1 MAVLPERTIPYK
13 TYIKRSLVEALRE
26 VFANH
31 PDTMLRRTKV
41 SIDYPTSELS
51 YPSVVIRFFER
62 SVRNAGVG
70 HVEYLYNRTG
80 SYILVVKNGDL
91 VFKVEAVDDNEVG
104 TKPAEYRAQGYTVK
118 IFDQYESIT
127 KFRHY
132 LYDGDIEFAVFALSS
147 LDRDLISDTLV
158 QTLAMPDMAAYTNNF
173 FNRIYFPTDLTPSN
187 SGDYEPGHY
196 NYVNLNTDRVTG
208 FGETQTPQP
217 WLSEDQLVYQTSYRI
232 GIYGEFY
239 SLPPITDPAVYG
251 LISKIN
257 VLPYSEFVGDAIP
270 TGVPPHGSVTFDAPS
285 GNTTVPADPG
295 TESDPAEWPPSE
307 VGDLRVQSYDP
318 TQWH

>member
-31 PDTMLRRTKV
+31 PDTKLQRTKV
-41 SIDYPTSELS
+41 SIDYPTSELA

-70 HVEYLYNRTG
+70 HVEYLYSRYG

-91 VFKVEAVDDNEVG
+91 VVKVESVDDDEVT
-104 TKPAEYRAQGYTVK
+104 TKAAGYRADGYTVK
-118 IFDQYESIT
+118 IFDQYQRVD
-127 KFRHY
+127 KYRHY

-147 LDRDLISDTLV
+147 LDRDLISDTIV

-173 FNRIYFPTDLTPSN
+173 FNRIYFPDPQTPAN
-187 SGDYEPGHY
+187 SGDYEPGEW
-196 NYVNLNTDRVTG
+196 NYVNLNTDQISG

-217 WLSEDQLVYQTSYRI
+217 WLSEDQLVYQTSYRV
-232 GIYGEFY
+232 GIFGEFY
-239 SLPPITDPAVYG
+239 NLPPISDVPAFG
-251 LISKIN
+251 LISGVN
-257 VLPYSEFVGDAIP
+257 LLPYNGAAGESKPNSEDGPDN
-270 TGVPPHGSVTFDAPS
+270 TLNPPWSEPLPLALSV
-285 GNTTVPADPG
+285 NH
-295 TESDPAEWPPSE
+295 
-307 VGDLRVQSYDP
+307 YDP